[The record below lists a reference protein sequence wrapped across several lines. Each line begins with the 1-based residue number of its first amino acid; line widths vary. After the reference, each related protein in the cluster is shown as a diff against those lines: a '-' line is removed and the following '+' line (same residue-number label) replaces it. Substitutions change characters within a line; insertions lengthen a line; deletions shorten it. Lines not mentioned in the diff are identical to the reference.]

1 MEKQS
6 KIRLFRRRLLKWF
19 RVVGRDLPW
28 RRTNDPY
35 RIVVSE
41 IMLQQT
47 QVDRVIPKYE
57 AFLKKFPSFKV
68 LAKAAQSEV
77 VKMWHGLGYNRR
89 ALGLRKL
96 AITLRTT
103 NYELPTASDELI
115 KLPGIGPYTA
125 EAVRA
130 FAFRKKG
137 AAPVDTNI
145 ERVLKRIFGAHKK
158 DRAGIQELAREVVAD
173 DSWSYNHAVMD
184 FGASICT
191 ARAPKCEIC
200 PMRDFCAS
208 YPCEGNDIKKARQP
222 TFEDSD
228 RFYRG
233 KIISLLRERSVLRH
247 NSLALEIG
255 LPRDGVRLDKILQS
269 LVKDGFVSIKRG
281 KIVLE

>member
-28 RRTNDPY
+28 RKTSNPY
-35 RIVVSE
+35 HIVVSE

-47 QVDRVIPKYE
+47 QVDRVVPKYQ
-57 AFLKKFPSFKV
+57 AFLKKFPSWKA
-68 LAKAAQSEV
+68 LAKAAQSDIV
-77 VKMWHGLGYNRR
+77 RMWHGLGYNRR

-96 AITLRTT
+96 AVELQATDDQ
-103 NYELPTASDELI
+103 LPTATEELI

-130 FAFRKKG
+130 FAFKKKG

-145 ERVLKRIFGAHKK
+145 ERVLKRIFGAYKK
-158 DRAGIQELAREVVAD
+158 DRQGIQALAREVVAD
-173 DSWSYNHAVMD
+173 DSWSYNHAIMD

-191 ARAPKCEIC
+191 ARKPKCEIC
-200 PMRDFCAS
+200 PMKDICAA
-208 YPCEGNDIKKARQP
+208 YPCAGDDIKKSKQGP
-222 TFEDSD
+222 FEDSD

-233 KIISLLRERSVLRH
+233 KIISLLRQRSVLRR
-247 NSLALEIG
+247 NTLPGLIALPDTDRLSRIVASLE
-255 LPRDGVRLDKILQS
+255 
-269 LVKDGFVSIKRG
+269 KDGFITVKRG
-281 KIVLE
+281 NISLS